1 LRYGQYCPRN
11 YELIYTKGNHFRWF
25 PFVHKTL
32 TGRRGWVLKG
42 IALGVLAS
50 FFFAFTF
57 VLNRAMDLSGGS
69 WVWSSVLRYLFMVPP
84 LLIIVYFRGNLKEL
98 LRELWTSPWTWLGWS
113 TIGFGLF
120 YAPLCFAAASGPAW
134 LVASTWQITIVAGSL
149 LVPFLTTV
157 KQTENGLQKI
167 RSPIPVKGLLIS
179 MLILV
184 GVALIQMQQA
194 QGFSSKDIL
203 LGTLPVIVAAFAY
216 PLGNRKMMAACGQRF
231 DTYQRV
237 LGMTI
242 SSIPFWLILA
252 LFGFLKD
259 GAPSATQVTQTVIV
273 AICSGVIAT
282 VLFFT
287 ATDLSKGDLHKLAAV
302 EATQAGEVIFALL
315 GELFFLH
322 GEYPTAWSVVG
333 IILVIVGMTMH
344 SFVSQDT
351 GEKKISLRNVIKVS
365 KFF

>member
-1 LRYGQYCPRN
+1 
-11 YELIYTKGNHFRWF
+11 
-25 PFVHKTL
+25 
-32 TGRRGWVLKG
+32 LKG

-69 WVWSSVLRYLFMVPP
+69 WVWSAVLRYVFMVPP
-84 LLIIVYFRGNLKEL
+84 LLIIVYLRGNLKEL
-98 LRELWTSPWTWLGWS
+98 VSELWTRPWTWLGWS

-149 LVPFLTTV
+149 LVPFFTTIR
-157 KQTENGLQKI
+157 QTENGPEKV
-167 RSPIPVKGLLIS
+167 RSSIPVKGLLIS
-179 MLILV
+179 VLILI

-194 QGFSSKDIL
+194 QGFSSKEIL
-203 LGTLPVIVAAFAY
+203 LGTVTVIVAAFAY

-252 LFGFLKD
+252 VFGFLKD
-259 GAPSATQVTQTVIV
+259 GAPSVTQVTQTVIV

-287 ATDLSKGDLHKLAAV
+287 ATDLSKGDFHKLAAV
-302 EATQAGEVIFALL
+302 EATQAGEVIFALI

-322 GEYPTAWSVVG
+322 GVYPNAWSFAG
-333 IILVIVGMTMH
+333 IILVIFGMTLH

-351 GEKKISLRNVIKVS
+351 GEKRTLLRNVIKLN
-365 KFF
+365 KFS